1 MKGATMTSSTLLS
14 RGALAAIFV
23 AASLVVPTA
32 LAQSPDRGSS
42 VKDPARANVYVPPS
56 QDTAARQAE
65 RWLEAH
71 PNTQDLPDA
80 PKTANVYVPP
90 SPDTATQQGVR
101 WLEAHG
107 TTQDYRSPDARET
120 ANVYVPPSS
129 EATEQDLR
137 WLEAHGT
144 TQDYRSPDVRE
155 TANVYVPPA
164 QGLPAPGS
172 LAHPQG
178 IARAAS
184 PAADGGAGPWAV
196 IGLALGCAALLGG
209 AGLALVH
216 RARRARRAVV

>member
-1 MKGATMTSSTLLS
+1 MTSITLLS
-14 RGALAAIFV
+14 RGALATIFV
-23 AASLVVPTA
+23 AGSLVAPAA

-56 QDTAARQAE
+56 PDTAARQAE

-80 PKTANVYVPP
+80 HKTANVYVPP

-120 ANVYVPPSS
+120 ANVYVPPA
-129 EATEQDLR
+129 E
-137 WLEAHGT
+137 
-144 TQDYRSPDVRE
+144 
-155 TANVYVPPA
+155 
-164 QGLPAPGS
+164 GLPAPGS

-209 AGLALVH
+209 AGLGLVH
-216 RARRARRAVV
+216 RARRARRPVV